1 MVSPLETPR
10 SSLAATKAADNI
22 EPIVAL
28 ARDGTDEQKS
38 HAVKV
43 LNLLAMKAD
52 LQEALAKAA
61 TKELLSL
68 APHENKT
75 ISNYALTALLN
86 LADNKAAARTIVEH
100 RGVEHISNLLSPS
113 LIEDFGSYSSA
124 TATAAAVIAS
134 LASRGVI
141 QELNKEMIGDFASL
155 ISMPT
160 ATLNAGAEEEIG
172 GGPAA
177 AIKEKA
183 ALALGSIAMSSV
195 NSRIQ
200 QRFADYALKPLVALA
215 QYEEERPADDESS
228 TAIGAFDGAR
238 QQAAWA
244 LRNFVCATPS
254 PDFAREG
261 MAQSP
266 IEAVV
271 EAGAI
276 EPLVALEHGGMGGM
290 LTPRR
295 MSWAAEALDLIGRS
309 YAQDHKVNEQITFA
323 RRQFGLKTA
332 QIHKRDKE
340 RDAGRKTGQSAEGKI
355 LELIAEMKAQGSWPP
370 KGRFLGNP

>member
-28 ARDGTDEQKS
+28 ARDGTDEQKQ

-134 LASRGVI
+134 LAARGVI
-141 QELNKEMIGDFASL
+141 QELNKEMIGDLASL

-172 GGPAA
+172 GGTAA

-290 LTPRR
+290 LPRR

-309 YAQDHKVNEQITFA
+309 Y
-323 RRQFGLKTA
+323 G
-332 QIHKRDKE
+332 
-340 RDAGRKTGQSAEGKI
+340 GP
-355 LELIAEMKAQGSWPP
+355 QGE
-370 KGRFLGNP
+370 

>member
-28 ARDGTDEQKS
+28 ARDGTDEQKQ

-86 LADNKAAARTIVEH
+86 LADSKAAARTIVEH

-134 LASRGVI
+134 LAARGVI
-141 QELNKEMIGDFASL
+141 QELNKEMIGDLASL
-155 ISMPT
+155 VSMPT

-309 YAQDHKVNEQITFA
+309 YAQGHKVNEQITFA